1 MLTRALVVFL
11 GASILLQPATALAAE
26 LPTKERPVIVAITLG
41 IRMFHRD
48 LELDDD
54 FSFGGRV
61 GMGLGKRWALLLD
74 FVASHP
80 HRETT
85 AVAAYVDALR
95 LLARTNLLTGRF
107 RPYVVGGLGGVLFL
121 FNDTPST
128 AGGSVTAGV
137 GADYRIAP
145 QTSAFLEGS
154 MDLYSQ
160 QEITYQR
167 DGRVV
172 FTGPFEARTLG
183 TISAGIGVEF

>member
-1 MLTRALVVFL
+1 
-11 GASILLQPATALAAE
+11 
-26 LPTKERPVIVAITLG
+26 
-41 IRMFHRD
+41 MFHRD

-54 FSFGGRV
+54 YSFGGRV

-85 AVAAYVDALR
+85 GVAAYVDALR

-107 RPYVVGGLGGVLFL
+107 RPYVQGGLGGVLFM

-128 AGGSVTAGV
+128 AGGSVTAGL

-154 MDLYSQ
+154 VDLYSQ

-167 DGRVV
+167 DGRAV
-172 FTGPFEARTLG
+172 FTGPDQARTLG